1 MTMTSRERVRAVFE
15 HREPDRVPIDM
26 GSIGATGIS
35 VHAYRNLCRHLG
47 VDCSCRTF
55 DPVLQLAIPEEHI
68 LERFHVDLKAIL
80 PKPDKW
86 REKEIDD
93 SIVCSVPDSWK
104 PVAMPDGSEVVYEG
118 DVVLFKRPYRGYY
131 FDHVFWPLSDATIDD
146 LDDFVWPA
154 PFSFYK
160 LPDEDRLDMYLQG
173 LEEEARYWHD
183 NSEYALVG
191 NFGGSI
197 YEAATGLMGY
207 EKFLTDIIQNRAF
220 VEKLF
225 DKLVE
230 SNIEYAKRYLDLV
243 ADYIDVI
250 MVGGEDIG
258 MQGGLEINPHL
269 YREIV
274 KPRQKKLWKF
284 IKNSCDAYLV
294 VHCCGSMSD
303 IIEDFIEIGVDAIN
317 PVQVSARNMD
327 SGALKERYGDRITF
341 WGGGCDTQ
349 RILPFGTPE
358 DVEEEV
364 KRRITDFAPRGGF
377 IFSQVHTIQADVRPE
392 NIVSLFDTAFKY
404 GAYPVKTTGST

>member
-1 MTMTSRERVRAVFE
+1 LLLNNNKSLFGHDDKLHLLLGLERCARAV
-15 HREPDRVPIDM
+15 HND
-26 GSIGATGIS
+26 
-35 VHAYRNLCRHLG
+35 
-47 VDCSCRTF
+47 
-55 DPVLQLAIPEEHI
+55 HI
-68 LERFHVDLKAIL
+68 A
-80 PKPDKW
+80 
-86 REKEIDD
+86 
-93 SIVCSVPDSWK
+93 
-104 PVAMPDGSEVVYEG
+104 
-118 DVVLFKRPYRGYY
+118 
-131 FDHVFWPLSDATIDD
+131 
-146 LDDFVWPA
+146 
-154 PFSFYK
+154 
-160 LPDEDRLDMYLQG
+160 
-173 LEEEARYWHD
+173 
-183 NSEYALVG
+183 
-191 NFGGSI
+191 
-197 YEAATGLMGY
+197 GLMGY

-258 MQGGLEINPHL
+258 MQGGLEISPHL
-269 YREIV
+269 YLEIV

-392 NIVSLFDTAFKY
+392 NIVSLFDTAFEY
-404 GAYPVKTTGST
+404 GAYPIKTTGST